1 MLVIADYIIWTQ
13 PLRTKKN
20 PVRLSKPRQTIQAA
34 FAASSFSSWFAIKKV
49 STSKLRPPNRDG
61 YITSQEMVRRSRHLT
76 RDQVH
81 KVSLLVEIS
90 DIDFVKI

>member
-1 MLVIADYIIWTQ
+1 MTHRRTQQNPEGPRWT
-13 PLRTKKN
+13 
-20 PVRLSKPRQTIQAA
+20 LSKQRQTSQAA
-34 FAASSFSSWFAIKKV
+34 FAASSFSSWFAIKV
-49 STSKLRPPNRDG
+49 STSNLRPPNRDG

-90 DIDFVKI
+90 DIDSVKI

>member
-1 MLVIADYIIWTQ
+1 MLFG
-13 PLRTKKN
+13 
-20 PVRLSKPRQTIQAA
+20 A
-34 FAASSFSSWFAIKKV
+34 FTV

-81 KVSLLVEIS
+81 KVGLLLEILT
-90 DIDFVKI
+90 VLRLEM

>member
-1 MLVIADYIIWTQ
+1 MLFV
-13 PLRTKKN
+13 
-20 PVRLSKPRQTIQAA
+20 
-34 FAASSFSSWFAIKKV
+34 AIKV
-49 STSKLRPPNRDG
+49 STSRLRPPNRDG

-90 DIDFVKI
+90 DIDCFKIQNVEQNFKCGLVMLNP